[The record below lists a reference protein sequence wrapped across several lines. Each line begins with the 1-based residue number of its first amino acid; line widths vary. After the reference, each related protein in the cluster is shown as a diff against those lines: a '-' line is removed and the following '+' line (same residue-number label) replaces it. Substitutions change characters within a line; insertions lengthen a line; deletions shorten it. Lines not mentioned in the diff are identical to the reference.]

1 MELTVSPAP
10 HIHDNLTVSKCMY
23 NVIIALLPAFAVSLY
38 FFGIG
43 ALIVTLSSILSCVI
57 VEYLIQ
63 KYLLKEKPSIGNGSA
78 ILTGLLLA
86 FNLPSNLPIWIVV
99 IGSIVAIGIAKMS
112 FGGLGNN
119 LFNPALAG
127 RVFLL
132 ISFPTQMTQWPR
144 PIVSRWNY
152 TDTETGATLLSKLK
166 EESIQRSSSGTK
178 GQGFHVKKSGDAT
191 VVLVGFPSV
200 GKSTLLNELTNAESK
215 VGAYQFTTLD
225 IVPGVME
232 YKNAKIQ
239 VFDIPG
245 IITGASSGK
254 GRGREILSVAR
265 TAELII
271 VVLDVLNPQHLDVI
285 LKELRNIGIR
295 PNERPPDVTVNRRRT
310 GGVHV
315 SSTVPLTHLDEKTIR
330 SIINEYGMHNA
341 DVLFRD
347 DVTMDQFID
356 VLDRN
361 KSYVPMLILLNKVDL
376 VDKAYLEEMKKQLP
390 EFIPISADKKL
401 NIDNL
406 KETIFENLNLVRVY
420 LKPQGRK
427 ADMNDPLVIKKGST
441 VIDACDKLH
450 KEFVKNFRHAKIWGT
465 SVKFPGQKVGPDH
478 VLEDED
484 VLRIILKK

>member
-166 EESIQRSSSGTK
+166 EEGSQWIEQIDIANLWIGN
-178 GQGFHVKKSGDAT
+178 QGGSLG
-191 VVLVGFPSV
+191 
-200 GKSTLLNELTNAESK
+200 E
-215 VGAYQFTTLD
+215 VGAIALLIGYCLSALPENHQLAYTRLYPLDSLLIQFRLGMRARNRQYAKYTHVAICIRLCPHSA
-225 IVPGVME
+225 IVRRTFV
-232 YKNAKIQ
+232 
-239 VFDIPG
+239 
-245 IITGASSGK
+245 
-254 GRGREILSVAR
+254 RGYIYGDRLRDLAHDLQR
-265 TAELII
+265 N
-271 VVLDVLNPQHLDVI
+271 DY
-285 LKELRNIGIR
+285 LRNR
-295 PNERPPDVTVNRRRT
+295 YR
-310 GGVHV
+310 
-315 SSTVPLTHLDEKTIR
+315 
-330 SIINEYGMHNA
+330 Y
-341 DVLFRD
+341 
-347 DVTMDQFID
+347 
-356 VLDRN
+356 LDRR
-361 KSYVPMLILLNKVDL
+361 YTPMGRLPRRSFFRNPYHECFYT
-376 VDKAYLEEMKKQLP
+376 AYQ
-390 EFIPISADKKL
+390 
-401 NIDNL
+401 
-406 KETIFENLNLVRVY
+406 
-420 LKPQGRK
+420 
-427 ADMNDPLVIKKGST
+427 
-441 VIDACDKLH
+441 
-450 KEFVKNFRHAKIWGT
+450 
-465 SVKFPGQKVGPDH
+465 
-478 VLEDED
+478 
-484 VLRIILKK
+484 